1 MPDYAAMKTELALPE
16 NAALTD
22 EQIAANWEVPF
33 DVVVDVP
40 VASIEAFL
48 RSRLLTGG
56 MKRFVTT
63 PDEAATVE
71 QVDGVSELLDLINS
85 SNASSVRMTE
95 PTVAATL
102 EAVYDTM
109 VQFAMMTG
117 TQEAE
122 LLALG
127 VNTTTKAAQLGL
139 TADVH
144 DTVSEIAA
152 ARFWPGV
159 SP

>member
-16 NAALTD
+16 NAALSD
-22 EQIAANWEVPF
+22 EEIAANWETPI

-56 MKRFVTT
+56 MKRFVET
-63 PDEAATVE
+63 PDEAATVQ

-85 SNASSVRMTE
+85 ANASTIRTTD

-102 EAVYDTM
+102 ETVYATM
-109 VQFAMMTG
+109 VQFAMMTPE
-117 TQEAE
+117 QETE

-127 VNTTTKAAQLGL
+127 VNTTTKAVQFGL
-139 TADVH
+139 IAGAH

-152 ARFWPGV
+152 ARIWPGV
-159 SP
+159 SE

>member
-22 EQIAANWEVPF
+22 EQIAASWEVPF
-33 DVVVDVP
+33 DVVVDIP
-40 VASIEAFL
+40 VVSIEAFL

-85 SNASSVRMTE
+85 ANTSTVRVSD

-102 EAVYDTM
+102 SSVYATM
-109 VQFAMMTG
+109 VQFTMMTG

-127 VNTTTKAAQLGL
+127 VNATTRAAQLGL
-139 TADVH
+139 IADVH
-144 DTVSEIAA
+144 DTVAEIAA
-152 ARFWPGV
+152 ARIWPGV